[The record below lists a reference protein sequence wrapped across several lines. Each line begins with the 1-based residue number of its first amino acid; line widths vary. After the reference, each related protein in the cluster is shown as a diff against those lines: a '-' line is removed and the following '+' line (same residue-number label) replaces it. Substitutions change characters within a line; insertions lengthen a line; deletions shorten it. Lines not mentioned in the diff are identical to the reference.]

1 MARVLIV
8 DDDPAILEILHAY
21 LSGEGYEV
29 LQASDGH
36 QARELLPRADLA
48 ILDWMLP
55 WVSGLDLAR
64 EARAAGLE
72 LPLLMLTARG
82 EEEDKLRGLA
92 LGVDDYVVK
101 PFSPREVMA
110 RVHALLRRAGV
121 RHEIHSGDLDLDLRA
136 RRAKLAG
143 QPLELSKLEY
153 DLLSTFAQHPGLVW
167 TRERL
172 LERVWGHDFP
182 STARVVDVHVT
193 ALRRKLGD
201 NADAPRYIETV
212 RGVGYRF
219 REELT
224 GGEGE

>member
-1 MARVLIV
+1 MPNVLIV

-29 LQASDGH
+29 WQASDGH
-36 QARELLPRADLA
+36 QAREWLPRADLA

-55 WVSGLDLAR
+55 GVSGLDLAR
-64 EARAAGLE
+64 EARAAGLD

-82 EEEDKLRGLA
+82 EEEDKLRSLD

-110 RVHALLRRAGV
+110 RVRALLRRAGV
-121 RHEIHSGDLDLDLRA
+121 RHEIRSGELELDLRT
-136 RRAKLAG
+136 RRATLAG

-153 DLLSTFAQHPGLVW
+153 DLLGTFAQHPGLVW

-201 NADAPRYIETV
+201 DAEAPRYIETV

-219 REELT
+219 MEAEE
-224 GGEGE
+224 GGEIV

>member
-8 DDDPAILEILHAY
+8 DDDPAILEILDAY
-21 LSGEGYEV
+21 LSGEGHEV
-29 LQASDGH
+29 LQAANGH
-36 QARELLPRADLA
+36 HARGLLARVDLA
-48 ILDWMLP
+48 VLDWMLP
-55 WVSGLDLAR
+55 GVSGLDLAR
-64 EARAAGLE
+64 EARGAGLD

-82 EEEDKLRGLA
+82 EEEDKLRGLD

-101 PFSPREVMA
+101 PFSPREVVA
-110 RVHALLRRAGV
+110 RVRALLRRAGV
-121 RHEIHSGDLDLDLRA
+121 RHEVRSGGLSLDLRA
-136 RRAKLAG
+136 RRAALAG
-143 QPLELSKLEY
+143 QDLELSKLEY

-201 NADAPRYIETV
+201 DADAPRYIETV

-219 REELT
+219 REEP
-224 GGEGE
+224 GGEDGG

>member
-29 LQASDGH
+29 LQAAGGH
-36 QARELLPRADLA
+36 QARELLSRADLA

-55 WVSGLDLAR
+55 GVSGLDLAR
-64 EARAAGLE
+64 EARSQGLA

-82 EEEDKLRGLA
+82 EEEDKLRGLD

-101 PFSPREVMA
+101 PFSPREVVA
-110 RVHALLRRAGV
+110 RVRALLRRAGV
-121 RHEIHSGDLDLDLRA
+121 RHEIRSGELELDLRT
-136 RRAKLAG
+136 RRATLAG
-143 QPLELSKLEY
+143 QLLDLSKLEY
-153 DLLSTFAQHPGLVW
+153 DLLGTFAQHPGLVW

-172 LERVWGHDFP
+172 LERVWGPDFP

-193 ALRRKLGD
+193 GLRRKLGD
-201 NADAPRYIETV
+201 DADAPRYIETV

-219 REELT
+219 MEAQE
-224 GGEGE
+224 GGEGG

>member
-1 MARVLIV
+1 VARVLIV

-29 LQASDGH
+29 MQASDGH

-48 ILDWMLP
+48 VLDWMLP
-55 WVSGLDLAR
+55 GVSGLDLAH
-64 EARAAGLE
+64 EIRALGLD

-82 EEEDKLRGLA
+82 EEEDKLRSLD

-110 RVHALLRRAGV
+110 RVRALLRRAGV
-121 RHEIHSGDLDLDLRA
+121 RHEISSGELFMDLRT
-136 RRAKLAG
+136 RRATLG
-143 QPLELSKLEY
+143 SQSLELSKLEY

-193 ALRRKLGD
+193 GLRRKLGD
-201 NADAPRYIETV
+201 DADAPRFIETV

-219 REELT
+219 MEAQE
-224 GGEGE
+224 GGEGG

>member
-8 DDDPAILEILHAY
+8 DDDPAILEILHTY

-29 LQASDGH
+29 LQAADGH

-55 WVSGLDLAR
+55 GVSGLDLAR
-64 EARAAGLE
+64 ETRSLGLE

-82 EEEDKLRGLA
+82 EEEDKLRGLD

-101 PFSPREVMA
+101 PFSPREVVA
-110 RVHALLRRAGV
+110 RVRALLRRAGV
-121 RHEIHSGDLDLDLRA
+121 RHEIRSGDLELDLKT
-136 RRAKLAG
+136 RRATLSD
-143 QPLELSKLEY
+143 QTLELSKLEY
-153 DLLSTFAQHPGLVW
+153 DLLATFAQHPGLVW
-167 TRERL
+167 SRERL

-193 ALRRKLGD
+193 GLRRKLGD
-201 NADAPRYIETV
+201 DADAPRYIETV

-219 REELT
+219 MDAREE
-224 GGEGE
+224 GEGG